1 MEIPS
6 PAGLKKQ
13 QPLSKSALSFIANSR
28 ARASQIL
35 LGKSKTL
42 VAIVGPCS
50 IHDPESALDYAER
63 LKKLSADL
71 GENLFLIMRVFV
83 EKSRTH
89 LGWKG
94 MLYDPYLDG
103 SNDVAAGLRKS
114 RRLFIELAEMGVPT
128 AMELFDP
135 LAASYF
141 DDLLTWGLIGART
154 AGSPYHR
161 QMASGMPFPVGFKN
175 DMHGYLEEAVL
186 GVSTARVPHVHFG
199 LSSEGKVAAIETA
212 GNPLSHL
219 VLRGSL
225 NEPNFDALSVNRAL
239 LALEKEQIFSRIVID
254 CSHGNSRKDP
264 RRQSIALES
273 LLEQSSPMVAGFMLE
288 SYIQPGKQTLFKDLS
303 LLDYGVSI
311 TDPCLSWEETEKLLQ
326 GAFVRSMSMSSVQN

>member
-6 PAGLKKQ
+6 PVELKKQ
-13 QPLSKSALSFIANSR
+13 QPLSKSAFASIANFRSL
-28 ARASQIL
+28 ASQIL
-35 LGKSKTL
+35 LGKNKAL

-50 IHDPESALDYAER
+50 IHDPESALEYAER
-63 LKKLSADL
+63 LKKLSIDL
-71 GENLFLIMRVFV
+71 GGHLFLIMRVFV

-103 SNDVAAGLRKS
+103 TNDLAAGLRKS

-135 LAASYF
+135 LTASYF
-141 DDLLTWGLIGART
+141 DDLLSWGLIGART
-154 AGSPYHR
+154 SGSPYHR

-175 DMHGYLEEAVL
+175 DVHGGLDEAIL
-186 GVSTARVPHVHFG
+186 GVATARSPHVYLG
-199 LSSEGKVAAIETA
+199 VNGEGKVAAIETE
-212 GNPLSHL
+212 GNPFSHL
-219 VLRGSL
+219 VLRGAL
-225 NEPNFDALSVNRAL
+225 HETNFDPLSIAKALHV
-239 LALEKEQIFSRIVID
+239 LEKEKTSSRILID
-254 CSHGNSRKDP
+254 CSHGNSGKDP

-273 LLEQSSPMVAGFMLE
+273 ILEQAHPMVAGFMLE
-288 SYIQPGKQTLFKDLS
+288 SHIHAGKQTLFKDLS

-326 GAFVRSMSMSSVQN
+326 RSMSMSSVQN

>member
-13 QPLSKSALSFIANSR
+13 QPLSKSALGFIASSR
-28 ARASQIL
+28 SLASQIL

-175 DMHGYLEEAVL
+175 DIHGGLEEAVL
-186 GVSTARVPHVHFG
+186 GVATARSPHVHFG
-199 LSSEGKVAAIETA
+199 LNCDGKIVAIETE

-225 NEPNFDALSVNRAL
+225 HAPNFDSLSLSRAL
-239 LALEKEQIFSRIVID
+239 LALEREKTSSRIVID
-254 CSHGNSRKDP
+254 CSHGNSGKDP
-264 RRQSIALES
+264 RRQSLALEA
-273 LLEQSSPMVAGFMLE
+273 LLEQGNPMVAGFMLE
-288 SYIQPGKQTLFKDLS
+288 SHIHAGKQTLFEDLT

-326 GAFVRSMSMSSVQN
+326 WAFARSMSMSSVQN